1 MKDKEDRGA
10 VFEEEQAADKGDEE
24 AWDKNF
30 FVEGEEGSYG
40 CKKSQGY

>member
-10 VFEEEQAADKGDEE
+10 VFEEKQAADKGDEE
-24 AWDKNF
+24 ARDNKF
-30 FVEGEEGSYG
+30 FVEGEDGPYG